1 MRRISRWP
9 RGTVHYSYNYFV
21 ATILHKAAAQDQ
33 QKGWI
38 RDMGL
43 VIMHGPGKG
52 GPGKTTTSLNEATA
66 LALEFLKQRLLEIF
80 RECLSG
86 ARQDQEKQEKLE
98 GRLVQHLISIL
109 LQEQALLSENIQPIL
124 QRNGIPAELQG
135 PLISKIEEAQ
145 SVIEI
150 LLVEMDPQLNTSKGL
165 GLTLEDGQSTVYD
178 VLLNPWA
185 GIDYVVRHSLFG
197 VDILQARGDMYA
209 VEITLAG
216 GEEVRREYRLDDAL
230 RQAEG
235 SEQYPI
241 TQQAIDKYRVV
252 IIDPPPTLGLLTL
265 NAMVASDKIVTVID
279 LGAFSL
285 QSLDQIHGRL
295 NIAQRLQRANK
306 GHTVELA
313 GILCNRYIQ
322 QAGYI
327 DQCVAA
333 EGSVRSEY
341 GDLVFET
348 IIPQNPRIF
357 DSPTVGVPVQYNDPK
372 STVTKNASAAYAALA
387 QEYIRRFQLLSGA
400 ERRK

>member
-1 MRRISRWP
+1 
-9 RGTVHYSYNYFV
+9 
-21 ATILHKAAAQDQ
+21 
-33 QKGWI
+33 
-38 RDMGL
+38 MGL

-52 GPGKTTTSLNEATA
+52 GPGKTTTSLNVATA

-80 RECLSG
+80 RECISG
-86 ARQDQEKQEKLE
+86 ARQDKEKQGKLE
-98 GRLVQHLISIL
+98 TRLVQQLISAL

-135 PLISKIEEAQ
+135 PLTSKIEEAQ
-145 SVIEI
+145 AVIEI
-150 LLVEMDPQLNTSKGL
+150 LLIEMDPQLNTSKGL

-178 VLLNPWA
+178 ILLNPWA
-185 GIDYVVRHSLFG
+185 GTDYVVRHSLFG

-209 VEITLAG
+209 VELTLAG
-216 GEEVRREYRLDDAL
+216 GEEIRREYRLDDAL

-241 TQQAIDKYRVV
+241 LQQAIDKYRVI

-285 QSLDQIHGRL
+285 QSLDQVHGRL
-295 NIAQRLQRANK
+295 NIAKRLQKANK

-333 EGSVRSEY
+333 EGSVRREY

-348 IIPQNPRIF
+348 IILQNPRIF
-357 DSPTVGVPVQYNDPK
+357 DSPTVGVPVQYNDPR
-372 STVTKNASAAYAALA
+372 STVTKHASAAYAALA
-387 QEYIRRFQLLSGA
+387 QEYIRRFQLLDGA
-400 ERRK
+400 ERGK